1 MRSRPEPIALAVVA
15 VLAGLALAAPD
26 KPKPEKP
33 EKPAGGGIFDLG
45 SMGKSKEPIV
55 IVSDTLDYDYKNN
68 IVVYRGSVVATQGEV
83 KLTSD
88 VLHITLEAKP
98 VPENGAKTTTTTIA
112 STPDPAGGGQRLK
125 EVIATG
131 NVRIDQGTKWA
142 TGGRAVFEQSDRTV
156 VLTENP
162 MLHDGK
168 NEVAGD
174 RVVVYLDEDRSVVEG
189 GRKRVKAVLFPDK
202 EHSLT
207 PQPKDGGAAP
217 PASAEAAKP

>member
-1 MRSRPEPIALAVVA
+1 MRSRPDLLAVALLAAVVQTVA
-15 VLAGLALAAPD
+15 GAPD

-33 EKPAGGGIFDLG
+33 AGGALFDLG
-45 SMGKSKEPIV
+45 GMGRSKEPIT
-55 IVSDTLDYDYKNN
+55 IVADTLDYDYKNN

-88 VLHITLEAKP
+88 VLRITLESKP
-98 VPENGAKTTTTTIA
+98 TPEGKTTTSTIA
-112 STPDPAGGGQRLK
+112 TAPDPGNTNGQRLK

-142 TGGRAVFEQSDRTV
+142 TGGRAVFEQADRTV
-156 VLTENP
+156 VLTESP

-202 EHSLT
+202 QHSLT
-207 PQPKDGGAAP
+207 PQPKEAAAAP
-217 PASAEAAKP
+217 PAAAAAP

>member
-1 MRSRPEPIALAVVA
+1 MRSRPELLAVV
-15 VLAGLALAAPD
+15 LAATLLGVASAAPD

-33 EKPAGGGIFDLG
+33 SGGALFDLG
-45 SMGKSKEPIV
+45 GMGRSKEPIT
-55 IVSDTLDYDYKNN
+55 IVADTLDYDYKNN

-83 KLTSD
+83 KLSSD
-88 VLHITLEAKP
+88 VLRITLESKP
-98 VPENGAKTTTTTIA
+98 TPENGAKTTT
-112 STPDPAGGGQRLK
+112 STVAAAPDPAGGGQRLK

-162 MLHDGK
+162 TLHDGK

-202 EHSLT
+202 QHALT
-207 PQPKDGGAAP
+207 PQPKDGAAKP
-217 PASAEAAKP
+217 PASAEVATP

>member
-1 MRSRPEPIALAVVA
+1 MLVAALVG
-15 VLAGLALAAPD
+15 LAGAAPD

-33 EKPAGGGIFDLG
+33 SGGALFDLG
-45 SMGKSKEPIV
+45 TMGKSKEPIT
-55 IVSDTLDYDYKNN
+55 IVADTLDYDYKNN

-83 KLTSD
+83 KLSSD
-88 VLHITLEAKP
+88 VLRVTLESKP
-98 VPENGAKTTTTTIA
+98 APENGAKTTT
-112 STPDPAGGGQRLK
+112 STVAAAPDPSSATSGQRLK

-142 TGGRAVFEQSDRTV
+142 TGGRAVFEQADRTV

-207 PQPKDGGAAP
+207 PQPKDGAAAP
-217 PASAEAAKP
+217 PASAEATAP

>member
-1 MRSRPEPIALAVVA
+1 MRSRPELLAVALVA
-15 VLAGLALAAPD
+15 TLVGVGIAASD

-33 EKPAGGGIFDLG
+33 SGGALFDLG
-45 SMGKSKEPIV
+45 GMGRSKEPIT
-55 IVSDTLDYDYKNN
+55 IVADTLDYDYKNN

-83 KLTSD
+83 KLSSD
-88 VLHITLEAKP
+88 VLRITLETKP
-98 VPENGAKTTTTTIA
+98 APENGARTTT
-112 STPDPAGGGQRLK
+112 STVATPADPGATSGQRLK

-202 EHSLT
+202 QHALT
-207 PQPKDGGAAP
+207 PQPKDGAAKP
-217 PASAEAAKP
+217 PASAEAATP

>member
-1 MRSRPEPIALAVVA
+1 MRSRPELIALALVA
-15 VLAGLALAAPD
+15 ALAGLALAAPD

-33 EKPAGGGIFDLG
+33 SGGGIFDLG
-45 SMGKSKEPIV
+45 SMGKSKDPIV

-98 VPENGAKTTTTTIA
+98 APENGAKTTTTTIA